1 MVFRAWRLNWKGPG
15 GGGETKR
22 EGGREGEEWKMEGEK
37 NRRREKG
44 SRMCVLGEKGREG
57 LTF

>member
-1 MVFRAWRLNWKGPG
+1 METELEGTWRGRRDK
-15 GGGETKR
+15 
-22 EGGREGEEWKMEGEK
+22 EGGREGGREEWKMEGEK
-37 NRRREKG
+37 NRRREKE

>member
-1 MVFRAWRLNWKGPG
+1 MVFRAWRLNWKGPEE
-15 GGGETKR
+15 GEEKGER
-22 EGGREGEEWKMEGEK
+22 EGGREEWKMEGEK
-37 NRRREKG
+37 NRREKE